1 VSAGSLTIT
10 SAHQGTQVRIEP
22 DPGAEDHWYV
32 ALTAPALSASLRFW
46 CYQGTGLGVYF
57 GELAEHWWGWTGER
71 TWATIEGDLAF
82 GATHDGTG
90 HITLVVELAVGWQP
104 AWSCSAALELEP
116 GMLNGLARQAR
127 SIG

>member
-1 VSAGSLTIT
+1 MSAGCLTIT
-10 SAHQGTQVRIEP
+10 SAHQGTQLRIEP
-22 DPGAEDHWYV
+22 DPGEEDHWYV

-46 CYQGTGLGVYF
+46 CSQGTGLGLYF
-57 GELAEHWWGWTGER
+57 GELAERWWGWTGER
-71 TWATIEGDLAF
+71 TWTTLEGDLAL

-90 HITLVVELAVGWQP
+90 HITLVVEMTVGWEP
-104 AWSCSAALELEP
+104 AWSCSAVLELEP